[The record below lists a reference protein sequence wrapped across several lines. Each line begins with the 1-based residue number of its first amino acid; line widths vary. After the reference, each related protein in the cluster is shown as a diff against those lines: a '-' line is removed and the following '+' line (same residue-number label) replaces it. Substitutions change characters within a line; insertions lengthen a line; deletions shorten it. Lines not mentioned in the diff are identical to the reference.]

1 MDIVKIAVIGLGY
14 VGLPLARL
22 FSTKY
27 KTVGFDMNKSRVDA
41 LMAGHDATLEV
52 SDELLQSAIANGFKC
67 TADIEDIR
75 DCNFYIVAVP
85 TPVDHNHNPDLTP
98 LYSASTTVGKVI
110 SKGDIV
116 VYESTVYPGVTEDE
130 CIPVVEKISG
140 LEFNTDFFAGYS
152 PERIN
157 PGDKLHT
164 VEKIKKV
171 TSGSTP
177 EIGKKVNEVYAS
189 VISAGTHL
197 APTMKVAE
205 AAKVIENS
213 QRDINIAF
221 VNELSKIFTRM
232 GIDTQDVLEAAST
245 KWNFLPFKPGLVGG
259 HCIGVDPYYLAQC
272 AQSYGY
278 NPEIILAGRRMN
290 DGMGEYVAGQVIKL
304 MLKKGIQVL
313 NSNILILGFTFKE
326 NCPDVRNTKVIDIY
340 EALMGYNLNITVYD
354 PWANPDIVKHEYGIE
369 SVAHLSCISSTKE
382 DIKYECERLKEA
394 GIDNILALRGDYPA
408 DAADF
413 DPENLEFHYASELNK
428 FIGEHFKGQFCLSGA
443 CYPETHQEADGFKKD
458 LEALKKK
465 VDAGAEYLVTQIFF
479 DNDYYYR
486 LVREARKIG
495 ITVPILAG
503 IMPITNAKS
512 LIRTTK
518 MCGCTIPYQ
527 LSTMIEA
534 HYDNP
539 EAMKEIGINYAAQQI
554 IDLITNGVDGIHIYT
569 MNRAETA
576 QRVFESIPAVLKELN

>member
-1 MDIVKIAVIGLGY
+1 METKDIKICVIGLGY

-27 KTVGFDMNKSRVDA
+27 PTVGFDMNAKRCEA

-52 SDELLQSAIANGFKC
+52 SDELLQDSIDNHEFKC
-67 TADIEDIR
+67 TSNIEEIK
-75 DCNFYIVAVP
+75 DCNFYVVAVP
-85 TPVDHNHNPDLTP
+85 TPVDENNNPDLTP
-98 LYSASTTVGKVI
+98 LYGASTTVGKVI
-110 SKGDIV
+110 KPGDIV

-140 LEFNTDFFAGYS
+140 LKFNQDFFAGYS

-177 EIGKKVNEVYAS
+177 EIGKLVNEVYSS
-189 VISAGTHL
+189 VITAGTHL
-197 APTMKVAE
+197 APTIKVAE

-221 VNELSKIFTRM
+221 VNELSKIFTLM

-272 AQSYGY
+272 AQRYGY

-290 DGMGEYVAGQVIKL
+290 DSMGAYVADRVIKL

-313 NSNILILGFTFKE
+313 GSHILILGFTFKE

-340 EALMGYNLNITVYD
+340 KTLKDYNVNITVFD
-354 PWANPDIVKHEYGIE
+354 PWANPEAVRCEYGIE
-369 SVAHLSCISSTKE
+369 VTNELSGDEKFDAAIAAVAHKKFE
-382 DIKYECERLKEA
+382 DIEIESLLKETHV
-394 GIDNILALRGDYPA
+394 IFDVK
-408 DAADF
+408 AA
-413 DPENLEFHYASELNK
+413 
-428 FIGEHFKGQFCLSGA
+428 C
-443 CYPETHQEADGFKKD
+443 
-458 LEALKKK
+458 
-465 VDAGAEYLVTQIFF
+465 
-479 DNDYYYR
+479 
-486 LVREARKIG
+486 
-495 ITVPILAG
+495 
-503 IMPITNAKS
+503 
-512 LIRTTK
+512 
-518 MCGCTIPYQ
+518 
-527 LSTMIEA
+527 
-534 HYDNP
+534 
-539 EAMKEIGINYAAQQI
+539 NYNI
-554 IDLITNGVDGIHIYT
+554 IDGRL
-569 MNRAETA
+569 
-576 QRVFESIPAVLKELN
+576 